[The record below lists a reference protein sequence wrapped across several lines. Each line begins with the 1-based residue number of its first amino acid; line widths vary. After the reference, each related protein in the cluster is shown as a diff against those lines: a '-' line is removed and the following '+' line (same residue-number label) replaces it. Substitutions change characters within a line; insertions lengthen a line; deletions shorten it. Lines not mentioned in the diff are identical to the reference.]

1 MGKIFKDI
9 AGQITEFWNSK
20 DKNFKRNLIII
31 SAILVV
37 SIATFT
43 VLISNKEYA
52 VLYTNLDLQDAG
64 NILEMLDE
72 MKVPSKAGEN
82 GTIMVPKD
90 RVDGLRMDLATKGYP
105 KNGFDLDIIK
115 MGSGIGVTEEDKRVY
130 RQYQLQQHIQ
140 NAIKTIEGVADARV
154 LITLPVES
162 SFVLSD
168 DIRDATAAILLTKHA
183 DQELSSKNIRAIA
196 EFVQKSVPGLTPDN
210 ISIID
215 SNMNILDFNA
225 NGDSS
230 DFTDRYALQ
239 CSVEDRLEK
248 QIMDLLQPIF
258 GLGRAYSKVSVK
270 LNFDERTIDSEKFE
284 PSANG
289 AEGIIVSIDR
299 LREDIRKD
307 SGSSA
312 GSASNSGSG
321 SVADTGPGTGTD
333 SGSDSGAYSYP
344 VMSADDSVYYKNAET
359 INYEVNS
366 IKEHIVEEKG
376 YVESLSVS
384 VIIDSTNRKGD
395 YSESVKNLVAA
406 AVGVSED
413 SVAVE
418 YLPLAG
424 NAIIDDVVKSQ
435 NETAERVKQA
445 EQFGYYIRIGVIL
458 LIIIVG
464 VFFMFRTFASKG
476 KSKAKD
482 KDGKADSR
490 GITPA
495 ELAIEA
501 IAANTAGN
509 AIDNVIEMKEND
521 KKEKI
526 GELINSNPE
535 LVANIL
541 RSWLS
546 EEKEPVE

>member
-9 AGQITEFWNSK
+9 ADQITEFWSSK

-37 SIATFT
+37 SIVTLAVF
-43 VLISNKEYA
+43 ISSTEYA

-64 NILEMLDE
+64 NILETLGE
-72 MKVPSKAGEN
+72 MKVRAKAGEN

-90 RVDGLRMDLATKGYP
+90 KVDGLRMDLATKGYP
-105 KNGFDLDIIK
+105 RNGFDLDIIK
-115 MGSGIGVTEEDKRVY
+115 MGSGIGVTEEDKRIY

-168 DIRDATAAILLTKHA
+168 DMRDATAAILLTKQA
-183 DQELSSKNIRAIA
+183 DRELSSKNIRAIA
-196 EFVQKSVPGLTPDN
+196 EFVQKSVPGLKPDN

-215 SNMNILDFNA
+215 SNMNILSFNA
-225 NGDSS
+225 NDDSS

-258 GLGRAYSKVSVK
+258 GLGKAYSKVSVK

-284 PSANG
+284 PPANG
-289 AEGIIVSIDR
+289 TEGIIVSIDR

-312 GSASNSGSG
+312 GTAS
-321 SVADTGPGTGTD
+321 D
-333 SGSDSGAYSYP
+333 SGSDTGADTGADAGTDTGTDTGAYSYP
-344 VMSADDSVYYKNAET
+344 VMSADDSVYFKNAET

-376 YVESLSVS
+376 HIENLSVS
-384 VIIDSTNRKGD
+384 VIIDSSNRKGD
-395 YSESVKNLVAA
+395 YSDSVKNLVAA
-406 AVGVSED
+406 AVGVSEE

-424 NAIIDDVVKSQ
+424 NAIIDNVVKSQ
-435 NETAERVKQA
+435 NATAEKVRQA
-445 EQFGYYIRIGVIL
+445 EQLNYYIRIGVIL
-458 LIIIVG
+458 LIIIVAI
-464 VFFMFRTFASKG
+464 FFMFRTFAG
-476 KSKAKD
+476 KKNNGRD
-482 KDGKADSR
+482 KNKNKNNSH

-501 IAANTAGN
+501 IAANTAGS
-509 AIDNVIEMKEND
+509 VLEMKEND
-521 KKEKI
+521 KKDKI

-541 RSWLS
+541 RNWLS
-546 EEKEPVE
+546 EEKEPIE